1 MDTVTTGTCLNL
13 PIFNIIRV
21 DRKDTLPRQM
31 LVVISIIDLTP
42 FLLDSKPAYNKIKK
56 KNATLTNKKRMLNFA
71 M

>member
-42 FLLDSKPAYNKIKK
+42 FLLDSKPAYNKI
-56 KNATLTNKKRMLNFA
+56 
-71 M
+71 